1 MLLGALAALSVL
13 VVGCVGKAS
22 MPPPAQLLDINDQ
35 GIINVEPKEASSL
48 IQANNNNP
56 DFIIVDVRP
65 SRYYERGYI
74 EGAVNISLD
83 IENPSIFQNKLNSL
97 DKSKTYLTYCQD
109 GCGEPAGIM
118 EELNF
123 KNIYDI
129 EGGYSR
135 WVEEGLPILE

>member
-1 MLLGALAALSVL
+1 MGNSGVPQSTK
-13 VVGCVGKAS
+13 VT
-22 MPPPAQLLDINDQ
+22 NW
-35 GIINVEPKEASSL
+35 GIKNVTPKEAYNL
-48 IQANNNNP
+48 IQSNKNSPN
-56 DFIIVDVRP
+56 FIIVDVRP

-83 IENPSIFQNKLNSL
+83 IENPSVFQNKLNSL

-109 GCGEPAGIM
+109 GCGVPAGIM

-123 KNIYDI
+123 KNIYDM

-135 WVEEGLPILE
+135 WVEESMPIVE